1 MPSKRSLATSALAIA
16 SVAVLAACSS
26 SKAATTSAESYS
38 VTVGFISNTPTPA
51 SPEGFAAQDGSLL
64 KSLKASGVTKVNW
77 LPFKNG
83 PDLTAALKGGSLDLG
98 ILGDTP
104 AVTAKSTGV
113 STRLVNQESVGS
125 DTWLFASK
133 GGPTSLADLAGKTV
147 ATQVGSYMYRY
158 LLALLDQQGLTGQV
172 KVTHIYTTDALAALK
187 SGGIA
192 AYAAPAGQLT
202 AALQTA
208 GFPILDKASADHQDL
223 LGTSLTVVAG
233 SALSKHPGL
242 PAAWNA
248 ARTAAIADA
257 NKDATAYYDYAAKA
271 SGTTAAVVS
280 QATPLSSYPSAAF
293 TDAGVAK
300 LTALNTFLVAN
311 KLTTATV
318 DINAWKTS

>member
-1 MPSKRSLATSALAIA
+1 MLSKRKLATSVVAIA
-16 SVAVLAACSS
+16 SVAALAACSS
-26 SKAATTSAESYS
+26 SNAATPSSQSYS

-51 SPEGFAAQDGSLL
+51 SPEGYADQDGSLL
-64 KSLKASGVTKVNW
+64 KSLKASGITKVNW

-133 GGPTSLADLAGKTV
+133 DGPTSLADLAGKTI

-158 LLALLDQQGLTGQV
+158 LLALLDQQGLTGKV

-233 SALSKHPGL
+233 SALAKHPGL
-242 PAAWNA
+242 PAAWNV

-257 NKDATAYYDYAAKA
+257 NKNPTAYYDYAAKA
-271 SGTTAAVVS
+271 SGTTDAVVQ
-280 QATPLSSYPSAAF
+280 QATPLSAYPSAAF

-300 LTALNTFLVAN
+300 LTALNTFLVEN
-311 KLTTATV
+311 KLTTAAV
-318 DINAWKTS
+318 DVNSWKTS

>member
-1 MPSKRSLATSALAIA
+1 MLSKRRLVTSALAIA

-26 SKAATTSAESYS
+26 SNAATPSSQSYS
-38 VTVGFISNTPTPA
+38 ITVGFISNTPTPA
-51 SPEGFAAQDGSLL
+51 SPEGYADQDGSLL

-104 AVTAKSTGV
+104 AVTAKATGV

-125 DTWLFASK
+125 DTWLFGAK

-192 AYAAPAGQLT
+192 AYAAPAGALT

-208 GFPILDKASADHQDL
+208 GFPIIDKASADHQDL
-223 LGTSLTVVAG
+223 LGTSLTVVSG

-242 PAAWNA
+242 PAAWNS
-248 ARTAAIADA
+248 ARTASIADA
-257 NKDATAYYDYAAKA
+257 NQNPTAYYAYAAKA
-271 SGTTAAVVS
+271 SGTTEAVVQ

-293 TDAGVAK
+293 TTAGVAK

-311 KLTTATV
+311 KLTTQAV